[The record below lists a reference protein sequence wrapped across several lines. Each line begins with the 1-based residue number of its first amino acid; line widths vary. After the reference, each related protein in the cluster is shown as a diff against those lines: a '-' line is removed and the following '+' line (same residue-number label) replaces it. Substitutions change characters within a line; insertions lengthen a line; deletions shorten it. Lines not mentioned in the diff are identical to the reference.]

1 MVPTKAS
8 CPSPLSR
15 HDSLSLEFKGC
26 PWRNSHQRFQCRRAV
41 SRGCSL
47 GSMVNVTPRAL
58 VLLFVLC
65 RTLFY
70 LFFYFFAR
78 TFFPIFYHRPKG
90 NNGLPGFNFGPSQF
104 QNLLYLAGYD
114 PSQPPFTKPCGSG
127 TDCVLPYLGRV
138 RNSPSSSRV
147 PHRATLPLVVNN

>member
-65 RTLFY
+65 RTP
-70 LFFYFFAR
+70 FYFIFIFSRALSFPFSIIDQRETTDSPDSTLAR
-78 TFFPIFYHRPKG
+78 LNSRISSTLLAMTRASRRSPNHAVAGPIACYPTWDASAIVR
-90 NNGLPGFNFGPSQF
+90 LPPASLIGP
-104 QNLLYLAGYD
+104 
-114 PSQPPFTKPCGSG
+114 
-127 TDCVLPYLGRV
+127 R
-138 RNSPSSSRV
+138 SRWS
-147 PHRATLPLVVNN
+147 